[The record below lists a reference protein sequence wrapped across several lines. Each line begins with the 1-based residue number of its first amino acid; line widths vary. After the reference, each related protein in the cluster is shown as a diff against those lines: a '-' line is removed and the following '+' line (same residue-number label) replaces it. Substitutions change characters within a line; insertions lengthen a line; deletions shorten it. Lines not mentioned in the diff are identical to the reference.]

1 MSKNVDKIMKNIRS
15 KKLEKIIADF
25 PDYTDEQ
32 VEREYNSQM
41 AEYCSSG
48 PDEDEYDDNKAQDI
62 LSMIRNRHNK
72 NYATDREKF
81 AHYVAGFIDADGS
94 ISLAAKGSKDKFRT
108 PCVEFYNNDI
118 TILERIQEN
127 YGGRIDV
134 RKAQK
139 DTHADSY
146 KLSLTGNQ
154 ALILIGEVWDKMGH
168 LKKKTRAFLI
178 NRWYRECTPR
188 NGKYNDQLLAK
199 KQWLENEVMS
209 IQMRG
214 PEKMVDTA

>member
-1 MSKNVDKIMKNIRS
+1 MSKVQS
-15 KKLEKIIADF
+15 KKLQKIIAEMGE
-25 PDYTDEQ
+25 TE
-32 VEREYNSQM
+32 EHSN
-41 AEYCSSG
+41 
-48 PDEDEYDDNKAQDI
+48 EYDDEKAQDI

-72 NYATDREKF
+72 NYAKDREMF
-81 AHYVAGFIDADGS
+81 SHYVAGFLDADGS

-146 KLSLTGNQ
+146 KLMLTGNQ
-154 ALILIGEVWDKMGH
+154 ALILIGEVWEKMNH

-178 NRWYRECTPR
+178 NKWYRDCTPR
-188 NGKYNDQLLAK
+188 NGKYSDQQLAK

-214 PEKMVDTA
+214 PEKVLDTA